1 MILFPPFVLDLRSG
15 QLMRGTAAIPMRPKT
30 WAVLRYLAERPGLLV
45 TRGELFRALWPEV
58 VAGDDTLTKSI
69 GEIRSALGDDPKHPR
84 FIETVHRR
92 GFRFVAASRQELQAG
107 DVAAHIEGPPPDE
120 SETPFVG
127 RRAELNELEACFRR
141 SSGGRRQ
148 VVFVTGEPGVGK
160 TALVEAFTAR
170 LTARSELDSVLIA
183 TGCSVEQRGAGEA
196 YLPVLDAIERIG
208 RQARDDRFVPLLRRF
223 APTWLAQIPWL
234 VAPEDEQALQSLVEV
249 RAHRMLREL
258 CAFIEAFTQAQPL
271 VLILEDL
278 HWSDPATIELISMVA
293 QRKEAARLLV
303 IGTYRPAA
311 VVVEDHSL
319 LRATQT
325 LRQRK
330 QCVEVH
336 LHDLSLR
343 EVQTYL
349 GRRFPDCAHEEELAS
364 MIHAQTDGCPL
375 FMTAVLDELVARGW
389 LVHTAPGWSLT
400 VPLARANLGVPS
412 DLRKMI
418 LGQFESLS
426 PGEQRL
432 IEAASVVGVE
442 CVVPVLA
449 GALRTDADEIETTCE
464 RMARTHRFLRSTGA
478 EDRAERS
485 FATRYGFLH
494 SLHRQVVY
502 EAIPERRRRKL
513 HQFVGE
519 SIESTCGTDTEE
531 VAAELAVHFEQC
543 RDAERAVKYLS
554 LAAQRALR
562 RFAAREAA
570 AYLERALLAL
580 GWLQVSQERQR
591 QELDVRF
598 LLGSVLGQLHGYAA
612 DPAWENYREVCR
624 LCREVG
630 TPGELYRA
638 LQALWPSQASRAET
652 GAMATAREMFEL
664 AHKTD
669 DEETRAQAQVILART
684 LFWEG
689 KWTEAN
695 EQLHGVL
702 GFWDD
707 EPGSVDGF
715 AMLEPPGIAVHFY
728 SAVLLGLLGYP
739 GRLRDGVRKAL
750 AMAEQVG
757 HPFVLSG
764 SYLHAAYILHLRGDL
779 DDVERC
785 AKQSIAVAD
794 EHGFPFWSAMATA
807 LCGWA
812 RIRRGDAESGA
823 ELIRAALDQQRA
835 TGTKVLCSHLLA
847 FLAEAH
853 LVRMDVAAGIEAA
866 EEGLTLCSTTL
877 DRVFEPE
884 LWRIKGELLIA
895 NCGTKASHANSR
907 GHVSPDVR
915 RAEECLDH
923 ALTIARRRE
932 ARLLELRAATTLAGL
947 RTTQG
952 RRNEAYTLL
961 ASAYA
966 WFTEGHDTPD
976 LQAAKSLLDSLS

>member
-15 QLMRGTAAIPMRPKT
+15 QLMRGSAAIPMRPKT
-30 WAVLRYLAERPGLLV
+30 WAVLRYLAERPGLLI
-45 TRGELFRALWPEV
+45 TRDELFRALWAEV

-69 GEIRSALGDDPKHPR
+69 GEIRSALGDDPKNPR

-92 GFRFVAASRQELQAG
+92 GFRFVAASRQEVQDGAA
-107 DVAAHIEGPPPDE
+107 AAHIDEPPADA
-120 SETPFVG
+120 SEAPFVG
-127 RRAELNELEACFRR
+127 RTAELNALEACFRR
-141 SSGGRRQ
+141 SCGGRRQ

-160 TALVEAFTAR
+160 TTLVDTFTAR
-170 LTARSELDSVLIA
+170 LSARPELDSVLIA
-183 TGCSVEQRGAGEA
+183 TGCSVEQSGAGEA

-234 VAPEDEQALQSLVEV
+234 VAPEDQHALEGLVEV

-258 CAFIEAFTQAQPL
+258 CAFIEVFTQAQPL

-278 HWSDPATIELISMVA
+278 HWSDPATVELISMVA

-311 VVVEDHSL
+311 VVVENHPL
-319 LRATQT
+319 LSATQT

-336 LHDLSLR
+336 LDDLSQP

-349 GRRFPDCAHEEELAS
+349 GRRFPGCAQEEELAS
-364 MIHAQTDGCPL
+364 MIHAQTDGSPL

-389 LVHTAPGWSLT
+389 LVDTAPGWGLT

-418 LGQFESLS
+418 LGQFESLG
-426 PGEQRL
+426 PGEQSL
-432 IEAASVVGVE
+432 IEAASVVGLE
-442 CVVPVLA
+442 WVVPVLA
-449 GALRTDADEIETTCE
+449 GALRIDADESETICE

-478 EDRAERS
+478 QDWADRS

-513 HQFVGE
+513 HQCVGE
-519 SIESTCGTDTEE
+519 SIETAWGTDTEE
-531 VAAELAVHFEQC
+531 VAAELAVHFEHS
-543 RDAERAVKYLS
+543 RDAVRAVKYLS

-580 GWLQVSQERQR
+580 SRLPASPERQR

-598 LLGSVLGQLHGYAA
+598 QLGSVLGQLHGYAA

-624 LCREVG
+624 VCRDVG
-630 TPGELYRA
+630 TPDELYRA

-652 GAMATAREMFEL
+652 DAIATARELCDL
-664 AHKTD
+664 AHNTA

-689 KWTEAN
+689 KWPEAH
-695 EQLHGVL
+695 ERLQSVL
-702 GFWDD
+702 GFWDE
-707 EPGSVDGF
+707 EPGSMDGF

-739 GRLRDGVRKAL
+739 ERLRAGVRKAL
-750 AMAEQVG
+750 AAAERVA
-757 HPFVLSG
+757 HPFVLAG
-764 SYLHAAYILHLRGDL
+764 SYLHAAYILHLCGDL

-807 LCGWA
+807 LCGWV
-812 RIRRGDAESGA
+812 RMRRGDAESGA
-823 ELIRAALDQQRA
+823 EMIRAGLDQQRSTGA
-835 TGTKVLCSHLLA
+835 TVLCSHLLA
-847 FLAEAH
+847 FLAEAQ
-853 LVRMDVAAGIEAA
+853 LARNDVAAGIEAV
-866 EEGLTLCSTTL
+866 EEGLALCRSTL
-877 DRVFEPE
+877 DRVFESE
-884 LWRIKGELLIA
+884 LWRIKGELLLAVCESKAVQA
-895 NCGTKASHANSR
+895 NAR
-907 GHVSPDVR
+907 GHDSPDLR
-915 RAEECLDH
+915 LAEECFDR
-923 ALTIARRRE
+923 ALTVARERG
-932 ARLLELRAATTLAGL
+932 ARLFELRAATSLAGL
-947 RTTQG
+947 RRAQG
-952 RRNEAYTLL
+952 RGPEGYKLL
-961 ASAYA
+961 AAVHEWFPAEYA
-966 WFTEGHDTPD
+966 TLD
-976 LQAAKSLLDSLS
+976 LQASRSLLDALS